1 MNKKKINK
9 KATSDVIST
18 SIVYIPSITS
28 HSSLPYASEVVFL
41 GKIYK

>member
-1 MNKKKINK
+1 MNKKKINNK
-9 KATSDVIST
+9 TASSVIST

-28 HSSLPYASEVVFL
+28 HTSLPYVSEVVYL